1 LVQQQEALVEAL
13 VVLVAEAVLVA
24 EVHQEILKA
33 LGDVNHENY

>member
-33 LGDVNHENY
+33 LGDVSRESY